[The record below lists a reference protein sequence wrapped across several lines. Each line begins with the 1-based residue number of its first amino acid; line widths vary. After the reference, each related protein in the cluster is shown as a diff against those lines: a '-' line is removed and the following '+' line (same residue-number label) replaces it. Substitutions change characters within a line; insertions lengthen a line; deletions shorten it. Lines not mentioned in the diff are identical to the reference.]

1 MAIQSKDDAQG
12 KADKRLD
19 RNLNKPKKPKRE
31 IPLMER
37 EFRDLVSLKDQ
48 LEWVRLKKIQ
58 NEKNKSW

>member
-19 RNLNKPKKPKRE
+19 RNLNKPKKKE
-31 IPLMER
+31 KPLMER
-37 EFRDLVSLKDQ
+37 EFRDLVSLRDQ

-58 NEKNKSW
+58 NEKNKKW

>member
-19 RNLNKPKKPKRE
+19 RNLNKPKKKE
-31 IPLMER
+31 KPLMER
-37 EFRDLVSLKDQ
+37 EFRDLVNLRDQ

-58 NEKNKSW
+58 NEKNKKW

>member
-19 RNLNKPKKPKRE
+19 RNLNKPKKKE
-31 IPLMER
+31 KPLMER
-37 EFRDLVSLKDQ
+37 EFRDLVNLRDQ